1 MSAPP
6 PLSALAPSDLPPPAS
21 GRFSAGVH
29 YYPVRI
35 FFEDTD
41 AGGVVYHANY
51 LRYMERARSDMLRL
65 AGIDQRGALDSGE
78 GVYAVARARID
89 YRRPA
94 RLDDDLMV
102 VSRVAHV
109 AGATVTIGQ
118 DVLRGED
125 LITQGEVTVAFLSPQ
140 GRPKRQPKPW
150 IALFTRIAQ
159 GEDINP

>member
-6 PLSALAPSDLPPPAS
+6 SSDLRPADLPTPAS
-21 GRFSAGVH
+21 GRFLAGAH

-41 AGGVVYHANY
+41 TGGVVYHANY

-65 AGIDQRGALDSGE
+65 VGIDQRAALDSGE
-78 GVYAVARARID
+78 GVYAVTRATID

-94 RLDDDLMV
+94 RLDDELMV
-102 VSRVAHV
+102 VSRVSDIG
-109 AGATVTIGQ
+109 GATVTIGQ
-118 DVLRGED
+118 EVLRGDD
-125 LITQGEVTVAFLSPQ
+125 LITRGEVIVAFLSPQ

-159 GEDINP
+159 GEDLNP

>member
-6 PLSALAPSDLPPPAS
+6 LPSATATGLPVPAS
-21 GRFSAGVH
+21 GRFSAGEH

-65 AGIDQRGALDSGE
+65 AGIDQRGALEQGE
-78 GVYAVARARID
+78 GVYAVVRARID

-94 RLDDDLMV
+94 RLDDDLTV
-102 VSRVAHV
+102 VSRVGDIA
-109 AGATVTIGQ
+109 AASVTIGQ
-118 DVLRGED
+118 DIMRGED
-125 LITQGEVTVAFLSPQ
+125 LISQGEVTVAFLSSA

-159 GEDINP
+159 GEDIHP

>member
-6 PLSALAPSDLPPPAS
+6 SSDLRPADLPTPAS
-21 GRFSAGVH
+21 GRFLAGAH

-41 AGGVVYHANY
+41 TGGVVYHANY

-65 AGIDQRGALDSGE
+65 VGIDQRAALDSGE
-78 GVYAVARARID
+78 GVYAVTHATID

-94 RLDDDLMV
+94 RLDDELMV
-102 VSRVAHV
+102 VSRVSDIG
-109 AGATVTIGQ
+109 GATVTIGQ
-118 DVLRGED
+118 EVLRGDD
-125 LITQGEVTVAFLSPQ
+125 LITRGEVIVAFLSPQ

-159 GEDINP
+159 GEDLNP